1 LQSRYYDSNICRF
14 INADDCRIAQDSK
27 EEIIELNIFT
37 YCGNN
42 SINHC
47 DYDGHKRSIVSFKNI
62 YIFYDPDDFSHQAKD
77 QQKASKR
84 QYRYSIVRIISVIN
98 KRQFIY
104 YWNEYLKPNC
114 IIYLIFHGGPF
125 HIRTTS
131 DNFLISDVRKL
142 SNFSIDKLYIYA
154 CNCAHK
160 DVKNNIANKI
170 KSKLT
175 RAKKIY
181 AMDGSISYYY
191 YPKKYIGYRPRLSFD
206 QNGYYKYASDI
217 TRKNR
222 YGVLIR
228 YKRTPTGLY
237 RVK

>member
-1 LQSRYYDSNICRF
+1 M
-14 INADDCRIAQDSK
+14 
-27 EEIIELNIFT
+27 
-37 YCGNN
+37 
-42 SINHC
+42 
-47 DYDGHKRSIVSFKNI
+47 
-62 YIFYDPDDFSHQAKD
+62 
-77 QQKASKR
+77 
-84 QYRYSIVRIISVIN
+84 
-98 KRQFIY
+98 
-104 YWNEYLKPNC
+104 
-114 IIYLIFHGGPF
+114 
-125 HIRTTS
+125 
-131 DNFLISDVRKL
+131 ISDVRKL
-142 SNFSIDKLYIYA
+142 SNFSIDELYIYA
-154 CNCAHK
+154 CNCACK

-175 RAKKIY
+175 RTKKIY